1 MVIRIVVIVR
11 NDPVAALVRFD
22 GRLLVVAGRTAGH
35 VVAVAGVASARA
47 GQLLLLLMMDIV
59 DGLRSQRRRW
69 RWMMTGCTNGGFHFA
84 WTRSGRRSRKV
95 NARHL
100 QRHPIRTHVPKTQ
113 KIKKRRTKS
122 KGHNA
127 IDETKRRRRKKK
139 RERAMLHSN
148 SQSKREKKK
157 SVLSSSFLAAE
168 CG

>member
-127 IDETKRRRRKKK
+127 IDETKRRRKKK
-139 RERAMLHSN
+139 GEGNAPLKFPI
-148 SQSKREKKK
+148 QKREKKK